1 MKKFLYL
8 LLFFAG
14 SANAGLML
22 NISEDANNDVLFTF
36 SGSSVVNQ
44 GTENYARNGFWFGD
58 ITDQIYGGAGNGYL
72 ALADSFLAGNT
83 TQGSTSTLSDIYL
96 SGGTGHE
103 LGIRLNNYSI
113 LTTASNGDVVTWS
126 GQVTL
131 NLNFSD
137 FMTGTWTG
145 NRLIANGS
153 DQLLLI
159 GDGYTINVA
168 AVPEPETYAM
178 LLAGLGL
185 MGAVARRRK
194 QG

>member
-22 NISEDANNDVLFTF
+22 NISEDTNNDVLFTF

-58 ITDQIYGGAGNGYL
+58 ITDQIYGGAENGHL
-72 ALADSFLAGNT
+72 ALTDSFLAGNT
-83 TQGSTSTLSDIYL
+83 TQGTNSTLSDIYL
-96 SGGTGHE
+96 SGGTGHQ
-103 LGIRLNNYSI
+103 LGIRLDNYDI
-113 LTTASNGDVVTWS
+113 LTTASNGDVITWS